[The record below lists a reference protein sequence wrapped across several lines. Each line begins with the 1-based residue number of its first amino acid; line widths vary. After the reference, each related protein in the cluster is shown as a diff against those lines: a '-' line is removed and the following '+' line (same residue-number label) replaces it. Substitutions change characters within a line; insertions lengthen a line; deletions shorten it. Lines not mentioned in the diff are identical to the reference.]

1 MTWLEITRV
10 THSHRVGTK
19 IDSPSSAI
27 INQILF
33 IEEALHNCA
42 LSYQLGINPEPP
54 GVGQRCLAQLSHSQ
68 FVLIRNTYT
77 GIIPDFHLG
86 TSGSNFYQE

>member
-10 THSHRVGTK
+10 THSHKVATK

-42 LSYQLGINPEPP
+42 LSYQLGTNPEPP
-54 GVGQRCLAQLSHSQ
+54 EMGQSCLAQLSHFQ
-68 FVLIRNTYT
+68 FVPIRSTYR